1 MARTTALV
9 LIAALMAA
17 VVLALAT
24 ASPAVAAPQTVVLQ
38 AQDERARNESY
49 AGPDGHS
56 PLDDV
61 PVGVLVATT
70 AGVLTVLSFVAWRRE
85 WI

>member
-9 LIAALMAA
+9 LIAAMLVA
-17 VVLALAT
+17 VVVVL
-24 ASPAVAAPQTVVLQ
+24 SSAAPAAAAPRVVAFQ
-38 AQDERARNESY
+38 VQDDRARNESY

-61 PVGVLVATT
+61 PVVPMVAAT
-70 AGVLTVLSFVAWRRE
+70 AGVLTVLSVVAWRRE